1 MFDFNLSGMDNP
13 FYTTNGTGTCKMI
26 NRDKLFTWPPAVF
39 LLALVCALLWGS
51 AFPMVKAGFT
61 LLDIQH
67 STGGKLYFAAY
78 RFFLAGLMIFTG
90 VAVSGRAVALSH
102 SRDYGA
108 MVLTGLLQTTLQY
121 TFFYIGLSNTTGVK
135 ASIII
140 GSGSFFLALFSHLC
154 FKDDPIS
161 IRKSTGLILGFLG
174 IVLVNIKGNSLDFHM
189 TLTGE
194 GFILLTA
201 LSSTLALVVVKKTA
215 VRVYPPLM
223 SAYQLVIGAVALFL
237 FALFFEPPTVL
248 VFSGPSLTLLL
259 YLSFLSAA
267 AFSLWYLLIQYNRLS
282 SMAVY
287 RFLIPVCAALLSVA
301 LIDTEHLHWPALGAL
316 VLVCLGMIFTAGE

>member
-1 MFDFNLSGMDNP
+1 MIDRDN
-13 FYTTNGTGTCKMI
+13 
-26 NRDKLFTWPPAVF
+26 LFTWPPAVF
-39 LLALVCALLWGS
+39 FWALVCALLWGS
-51 AFPMVKAGFT
+51 AFPMVKTGFVM
-61 LLDIQH
+61 LDIQH

-78 RFFLAGLMIFTG
+78 RFLLAGLMIFAG
-90 VAVSGRAVALSH
+90 VVVSGRSLLLSRH
-102 SRDYGA
+102 RDYGA

-140 GSGSFFLALFSHLC
+140 ASGSFFLALFSHLW

-161 IRKSTGLILGFLG
+161 VRKSTGLILGFLG
-174 IVLVNIKGNSLDFHM
+174 IVLVNIRGSSLDFHM

-215 VRVYPPLM
+215 LRVYPPLM
-223 SAYQLVIGAVALFL
+223 SAYQLVTGAAALFL
-237 FALFFEPPTVL
+237 LALFFESPTVL
-248 VFSGPSLTLLL
+248 TFSGPSLVLLL

-267 AFSLWYLLIQYNRLS
+267 AFSLWYLLIKHNRLS

-301 LIDTEHLHWPALGAL
+301 IIDSEHLQWPALAAL
-316 VLVCLGMIFTAGE
+316 VMVCLGMVLTARE

>member
-1 MFDFNLSGMDNP
+1 ML
-13 FYTTNGTGTCKMI
+13 
-26 NRDKLFTWPPAVF
+26 NRDNLFTWPPAVF
-39 LLALVCALLWGS
+39 FWALICALLWGS
-51 AFPMVKAGFT
+51 AFPMVKTGFAI
-61 LLDIQH
+61 LDIEH

-78 RFFLAGLMIFTG
+78 RFFLAGAMIFAG
-90 VAVSGRAVALSH
+90 VSISGKPIVLSH
-102 SRDYGA
+102 RRDYGA

-140 GSGSFFLALFSHLC
+140 GSGSFFLALFSHLW

-161 IRKSTGLILGFLG
+161 FRKFTGLICGFIG
-174 IVLVNIKGNSLDFHM
+174 IIIVNLQGDSLDFRM
-189 TLTGE
+189 TFTGE

-201 LSSTLALVVVKKTA
+201 LSSTLALVVVKRTA
-215 VRVYPPLM
+215 ARVYPPLM
-223 SAYQLVIGAVALFL
+223 SAYQLVTGAMALFL
-237 FALFFEPPTVL
+237 LALFFESPAVL
-248 VFSGPSLTLLL
+248 VFSGSSLVLLL

-301 LIDTEHLHWPALGAL
+301 MIEGEQLHWPVLMAL
-316 VLVCLGMIFTAGE
+316 VLVCFGMVLTARE

>member
-1 MFDFNLSGMDNP
+1 ML
-13 FYTTNGTGTCKMI
+13 
-26 NRDKLFTWPPAVF
+26 NRQHLFTWPPAVF
-39 LLALVCALLWGS
+39 FWALICALLWGS
-51 AFPMVKAGFT
+51 AFPMVKTGFAM
-61 LLDIQH
+61 LEIQH

-78 RFFLAGLMIFTG
+78 RFFLAGLMIFAG
-90 VAVSGRAVALSH
+90 VLASGRPLGISQR
-102 SRDYGA
+102 RDYGA
-108 MVLTGLLQTTLQY
+108 MLLTGLLQTTLQY

-140 GSGSFFLALFSHLC
+140 GAGSFFLALFSHLW
-154 FKDDPIS
+154 FKDDPITW
-161 IRKSTGLILGFLG
+161 RKSAGLMLGFVG
-174 IVLVNIKGNSLDFHM
+174 IVLVNLKGDSLDFHV

-215 VRVYPPLM
+215 LRVYPPLM
-223 SAYQLVIGAVALFL
+223 CAYQLVSGAIALFL
-237 FALFFEPPTVL
+237 LALFFDSPAVL
-248 VFSGPSLTLLL
+248 VFSGPSLVLLL

-287 RFLIPVCAALLSVA
+287 RFLIPVCAVLLSVA
-301 LIDTEHLHWPALGAL
+301 LIDNESLRWPAVAAL
-316 VLVCLGMIFTAGE
+316 VLVCLGMLLTARE

>member
-1 MFDFNLSGMDNP
+1 MLNRNNLFS
-13 FYTTNGTGTCKMI
+13 
-26 NRDKLFTWPPAVF
+26 WPPAVF
-39 LLALVCALLWGS
+39 FWALVCALLWGS
-51 AFPMVKAGFT
+51 AFPLVKTGMAM
-61 LLDIQH
+61 LHIQH

-78 RFFLAGLMIFTG
+78 RFFLAGLMIFAGLAVTG
-90 VAVSGRAVALSH
+90 TPLRLTRR
-102 SRDYGA
+102 RDYGLMA
-108 MVLTGLLQTTLQY
+108 LTGLLQTTLQY
-121 TFFYIGLSNTTGVK
+121 IFFYIGLSNTTGVK

-140 GSGSFFLALFSHLC
+140 ASGSFFLALFSHLW

-161 IRKSTGLILGFLG
+161 PRKAVGLIIGFLG
-174 IVLVNIKGNSLDFHM
+174 IVLVNLHGRTLDFHL

-215 VRVYPPLM
+215 ARVNPPLM
-223 SAYQLVIGAVALFL
+223 SAYQLVFGSVVLFL
-237 FALFFEPPTVL
+237 LAMAIESPSVLMFSAASLALL
-248 VFSGPSLTLLL
+248 G

-267 AFSLWYLLIQYNRLS
+267 AFSLWYLLIRHNRLS

-301 LIDTEHLHWPALGAL
+301 LLESEHLSWAAVTAL
-316 VLVCLGMIFTAGE
+316 VMVSLGIVLTARE

>member
-1 MFDFNLSGMDNP
+1 
-13 FYTTNGTGTCKMI
+13 MI
-26 NRDKLFTWPPAVF
+26 NRDNLFTWPPAVF
-39 LLALVCALLWGS
+39 FWALVCALLWGS
-51 AFPMVKAGFT
+51 AFPMVKTGFVM
-61 LLDIQH
+61 LDIQR

-78 RFFLAGLMIFTG
+78 RFFLAGLMIFAG
-90 VAVSGRAVALSH
+90 VAVSGRSVVLPH
-102 SRDYGA
+102 GRDYGA

-121 TFFYIGLSNTTGVK
+121 IFFYIGLSNTTGVK

-140 GSGSFFLALFSHLC
+140 GSGSFFLALFSHLW
-154 FKDDPIS
+154 FKEDPIS
-161 IRKSTGLILGFLG
+161 VRKSAGLIMGFLG
-174 IVLVNIKGNSLDFHM
+174 IVLVNLQGNSLDFHM

-201 LSSTLALVVVKKTA
+201 LSSTLAIVVVKKTA

-223 SAYQLVIGAVALFL
+223 SAYQLVTGAVGLFL
-237 FALFFEPPTVL
+237 FALLFEHPAVL
-248 VFSGPSLTLLL
+248 VFSGPSLLLL
-259 YLSFLSAA
+259 FYLSFLSAT

-301 LIDTEHLHWPALGAL
+301 LIDGERLHWPALGAL
-316 VLVCLGMIFTAGE
+316 VLVCLGMIITARE

>member
-1 MFDFNLSGMDNP
+1 M
-13 FYTTNGTGTCKMI
+13 MI
-26 NRDKLFTWPPAVF
+26 NRENLFTWPPAVF
-39 LLALVCALLWGS
+39 FWALICALLWGS
-51 AFPMVKAGFT
+51 AFPMVKTGFVM
-61 LLDIQH
+61 LDIQH
-67 STGGKLYFAAY
+67 NTGGKLYFAAY

-90 VAVSGRAVALSH
+90 VLVSGKPIVLSRR
-102 SRDYGA
+102 RDYGA

-140 GSGSFFLALFSHLC
+140 GSGSFFLALFSHFW
-154 FKDDPIS
+154 FKDDPITV
-161 IRKSTGLILGFLG
+161 RKSSGLILGFMG
-174 IVLVNIKGNSLDFHM
+174 IVLVNLRSNGLDFHM

-201 LSSTLALVVVKKTA
+201 LSSTFALIVVKKTA

-223 SAYQLVIGAVALFL
+223 SAYQLVTGAVVLFL
-237 FALFFEPPTVL
+237 LALFFESPAVL
-248 VFSGPSLTLLL
+248 AFSGAALILLL

-267 AFSLWYLLIQYNRLS
+267 AFSLWYILIQHNRLS

-287 RFLIPVCAALLSVA
+287 RFLIPVCAVLLSVGI
-301 LIDTEHLHWPALGAL
+301 LDSEHLHWPALAAL
-316 VLVCLGMIFTAGE
+316 ILVCLGMLLTTRE

>member
-1 MFDFNLSGMDNP
+1 M
-13 FYTTNGTGTCKMI
+13 MI
-26 NRDKLFTWPPAVF
+26 NRENLFTWPPAVF
-39 LLALVCALLWGS
+39 FWALICALLWGS
-51 AFPMVKAGFT
+51 AFPMVKAGFVM
-61 LLDIQH
+61 LDIQN

-78 RFFLAGLMIFTG
+78 RFLLAGMMIFAG
-90 VAVSGRAVALSH
+90 VLVSGKAVLLSH
-102 SRDYGA
+102 RRDYGA

-140 GSGSFFLALFSHLC
+140 GSGSFFLALFSHLW
-154 FKDDPIS
+154 FKDDPITV
-161 IRKSTGLILGFLG
+161 RKSTGLIFGFMG
-174 IVLVNIKGNSLDFHM
+174 IVLVNLQGDGLDFNM

-223 SAYQLVIGAVALFL
+223 CAYQLVTGAVALFL
-237 FALFFEPPTVL
+237 FALFFESPAVL
-248 VFSGPSLTLLL
+248 VFSGPSLVLLL

-267 AFSLWYLLIQYNRLS
+267 AFSLWYLLIQANRLS

-287 RFLIPVCAALLSVA
+287 RFLIPVCAVLLSVA
-301 LIDTEHLHWPALGAL
+301 LIDTERLHWQAMVALI
-316 VLVCLGMIFTAGE
+316 LVCLGMVLTTRE

>member
-1 MFDFNLSGMDNP
+1 
-13 FYTTNGTGTCKMI
+13 MI
-26 NRDKLFTWPPAVF
+26 DREKLFTWPPAVF

-51 AFPMVKAGFT
+51 AFPMVKTGFVM
-61 LLDIQH
+61 LDIQH

-78 RFFLAGLMIFTG
+78 RFLLAGLVIFAG
-90 VAVSGRAVALSH
+90 VAVSGRSILLSH
-102 SRDYGA
+102 NRDYGA
-108 MVLTGLLQTTLQY
+108 MALTGLLQTTLQY

-140 GSGSFFLALFSHLC
+140 GSGSFFLALFSHLW

-161 IRKSTGLILGFLG
+161 VRKSAGLILGFLG
-174 IVLVNIKGNSLDFHM
+174 IVLVNIQGDSLDFHM

-201 LSSTLALVVVKKTA
+201 LSSTLALVVVKKPA
-215 VRVYPPLM
+215 LRVYPPLM
-223 SAYQLVIGAVALFL
+223 SAYQLVTGSVALFI
-237 FALFFEPPTVL
+237 FALFFESPTVL
-248 VFSGPSLTLLL
+248 VFTGQSLALLL

-301 LIDTEHLHWPALGAL
+301 LIDTERLHWPALAAL
-316 VLVCLGMIFTAGE
+316 VLVCLGMLLTARE

>member
-1 MFDFNLSGMDNP
+1 
-13 FYTTNGTGTCKMI
+13 MI
-26 NRDKLFTWPPAVF
+26 NRENLFTWPPIVF
-39 LLALVCALLWGS
+39 FWALICALLWGS
-51 AFPMVKAGFT
+51 AFPMVKAGFVM
-61 LLDIQH
+61 LDIQH

-78 RFFLAGLMIFTG
+78 RFLLAGMMIFAG
-90 VAVSGRAVALSH
+90 VLVSGKTIGLSH
-102 SRDYGA
+102 RRDYVA

-140 GSGSFFLALFSHLC
+140 ASGSFFLALFSHLW
-154 FKDDPIS
+154 FKDDPITV
-161 IRKSTGLILGFLG
+161 RKSTGLIFGFVG
-174 IVLVNIKGNSLDFHM
+174 IVLVNLQGDGLDFHM

-223 SAYQLVIGAVALFL
+223 CAYQLVAGAVALFL
-237 FALFFEPPTVL
+237 FALFFESPAVL
-248 VFSGPSLTLLL
+248 TFSGPSLFLLF

-267 AFSLWYLLIQYNRLS
+267 AFSLWYLLIQANRLS

-287 RFLIPVCAALLSVA
+287 RFLIPVCAVLLSVA
-301 LIDTEHLHWPALGAL
+301 LIDTERLHWQAMVALI
-316 VLVCLGMIFTAGE
+316 LVCLGMVLTARE

>member
-1 MFDFNLSGMDNP
+1 
-13 FYTTNGTGTCKMI
+13 MI
-26 NRDKLFTWPPAVF
+26 NRDNLFTWPPAVF
-39 LLALVCALLWGS
+39 FWALVCALLWGS
-51 AFPMVKAGFT
+51 AFPMVKTGFVM
-61 LLDIQH
+61 LDIQH

-78 RFFLAGLMIFTG
+78 RFFLAGLIIFAG
-90 VAVSGRAVALSH
+90 VAVSGRSVILPH
-102 SRDYGA
+102 YRDYGA

-121 TFFYIGLSNTTGVK
+121 IFFYIGLSNTTGVK

-140 GSGSFFLALFSHLC
+140 GSGSFFLALFSHLW
-154 FKDDPIS
+154 FKEDPIS
-161 IRKSTGLILGFLG
+161 VRKGVGLIMGFLG
-174 IVLVNIKGNSLDFHM
+174 IVLVNLQGDSLDFHM

-215 VRVYPPLM
+215 LRVYPPIM
-223 SAYQLVIGAVALFL
+223 SAYQLVTGAVGLFL
-237 FALFFEPPTVL
+237 FALFFERPAVL
-248 VFSGPSLTLLL
+248 VFTGPSLMLLF
-259 YLSFLSAA
+259 YLSFLSAT

-301 LIDTEHLHWPALGAL
+301 LIDGERLHWPALGAL
-316 VLVCLGMIFTAGE
+316 VLVCLGMIITARE

>member
-1 MFDFNLSGMDNP
+1 MTLIDRDN
-13 FYTTNGTGTCKMI
+13 
-26 NRDKLFTWPPAVF
+26 LFTWPPAVF
-39 LLALVCALLWGS
+39 FWALICALLWGS
-51 AFPMVKAGFT
+51 AFPMVKTGFAM
-61 LLDIQH
+61 LDIQH

-78 RFFLAGLMIFTG
+78 RFFLAGVMIFSG
-90 VAVSGRAVALSH
+90 VWVCGKPVLLHRRS
-102 SRDYGA
+102 DYGA

-140 GSGSFFLALFSHLC
+140 GSGSFFLVLFSHLW
-154 FKDDPIS
+154 FKDDPITL
-161 IRKSTGLILGFLG
+161 RKSAGLLFGFVG
-174 IVLVNIKGNSLDFHM
+174 IVLVNLQGECLDFHV

-201 LSSTLALVVVKKTA
+201 LSSTLALVVVKKTS

-223 SAYQLVIGAVALFL
+223 SAYQLVVGAIALFL
-237 FALFFEPPTVL
+237 LALFFDSPAVL
-248 VFSGPSLTLLL
+248 NFTAPSLLLLL

-282 SMAVY
+282 SMAIY
-287 RFLIPVCAALLSVA
+287 RFLIPVCAVLLSVV
-301 LIDTEHLHWPALGAL
+301 LLDSEHLRWPALVAL
-316 VLVCLGMIFTAGE
+316 ILVCLGMVLTSRE